1 MPTSCSV
8 GGAMASDL
16 TLLMKHA
23 AIQTK
28 RHQRLIGL
36 RLELAHR
43 GHLLRTHCL
52 DAAVKTFGNLYKAV
66 DFHPEVT
73 HWPPR
78 VCFTWKSTPARLD
91 RHSAMEWLAC
101 CIWP

>member
-1 MPTSCSV
+1 
-8 GGAMASDL
+8 MASDL
-16 TLLMKHA
+16 TSLMKHA

-52 DAAVKTFGNLYKAV
+52 DAAVKAFGNLCKAV

-73 HWPPR
+73 QLVMRTKTWPPR
-78 VCFTWKSTPARLD
+78 VRFTWKSTPARLD

>member
-1 MPTSCSV
+1 MDT
-8 GGAMASDL
+8 ARRAH
-16 TLLMKHA
+16 LMLDWGLQGKRAHLIDEHS

-43 GHLLRTHCL
+43 GHLLGTHCL

-73 HWPPR
+73 H
-78 VCFTWKSTPARLD
+78 
-91 RHSAMEWLAC
+91 
-101 CIWP
+101 